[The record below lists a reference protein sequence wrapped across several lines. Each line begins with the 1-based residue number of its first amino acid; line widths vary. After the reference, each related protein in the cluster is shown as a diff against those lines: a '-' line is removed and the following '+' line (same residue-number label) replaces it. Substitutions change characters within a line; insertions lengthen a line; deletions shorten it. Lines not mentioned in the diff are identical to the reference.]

1 LKINLQKY
9 NLLPEH
15 LNFDL
20 KKIVEK
26 HLNDDLN
33 TLAFK
38 FKSTDQT
45 DFNTNLVLESVSNI
59 KKGSNKLPIL
69 TSNYCWL
76 PTKSYEQASSEL
88 TAFYKS
94 LLFKGNA
101 VLDLCG
107 GLGVDD
113 IAFSKVFSTVV
124 SLDADEELNEIVKFN
139 FKKLGIN
146 HIERITVFAEDFISN
161 NTSKFDLVYID
172 ADRRPAVNSKKY
184 LLSDCTPNIIELLPQ
199 LKQITHQLLIK
210 LSPMV
215 DLHYCKS
222 EIENIKEIH
231 VVSLKNEVKEVLLLV
246 DFSIHQSAITKA
258 VNIINDKNIHEFSD
272 INSFV
277 IETKE
282 SNVNDDYFYE
292 PNASII
298 KANLSANYAQSIG
311 LKMIALNSNYFVGDI
326 FIENF
331 YGRCFKI
338 IDSFMFSKSILKGYL
353 KNNSIVKANI
363 SKRNF
368 PINEIE
374 IAKQFNLKTGGDE
387 YLFFTQNNQGEKLFF
402 HCRKNQI

>member
-1 LKINLQKY
+1 MQKY

-20 KKIVEK
+20 KNFVEK
-26 HLNDDLN
+26 HLNDDIN
-33 TLAFK
+33 TLTFK
-38 FKSTDQT
+38 YKSIQQT
-45 DFNTNLVLESVSNI
+45 DFNSNLVLESILNI
-59 KKGSNKLPIL
+59 KKGRYKLPTL
-69 TSNYCWL
+69 SSNYCWL

-94 LLFKGNA
+94 LLYKGNS

-113 IAFSKVFSTVV
+113 IAFSKVFSKVV

-139 FKKLGIN
+139 LKILGIN
-146 HIERITVFAEDFISN
+146 HIDRITVFAEDFIAN
-161 NTSKFDLVYID
+161 NKSKFDLVYID
-172 ADRRPAVNSKKY
+172 ADRRPAVNSKKF

-199 LKQITHQLLIK
+199 LKQITQHLLIK

-215 DLHYCKS
+215 DLNYCKS
-222 EIENIKEIH
+222 EIGNIKEIH

-246 DFSIHQSAITKA
+246 DFTEINSTVIKA
-258 VNIINDKNIHEFSD
+258 VNIINDQNIHEFSD
-272 INSFV
+272 SNSF
-277 IETKE
+277 EKE
-282 SNVNDDYFYE
+282 SKILNSIAYFYE

-298 KANLSANYAQSIG
+298 KANLSANYAQSLG
-311 LKMIALNSNYFVGDI
+311 LKMIALNSNFFVGHEL
-326 FIENF
+326 IENF

-338 IDSFMFSKSILKGYL
+338 IASFTFSKSMLKGYL
-353 KNNSIVKANI
+353 KNNGILKANI

-368 PINEIE
+368 PINEAE

-387 YLFFTQNNQGEKLFF
+387 YLFFTQSSQGEKLFY
-402 HCRKNQI
+402 HCRKQ